1 MRVDIKNIASFLL
14 DKYLFILF
22 VVGLITL
29 ISGLG
34 LNNFKLDASSDALVL
49 ENDESLKVYRETE
62 DEFGDSSFLIITY
75 EPKKELFSDYSISRI
90 ANLEQDLKKIDGVD
104 SVLSLLDAPIFFQ
117 PKVGLSE
124 VSDNLKNLSD
134 DEVNLSLAKDEI
146 IKNPIYKELIISEDG
161 NITAMQV
168 VLKGNK
174 EYNQLINDRY
184 DALEKLDS
192 NEPLTTKRKNE
203 LQNKLETINSRIS
216 ELNNQE
222 SDFNKL
228 LISEIRQ
235 TLNKYKDEA
244 TIYLGG
250 PSMIATDMMDYIE
263 SDLVIFGTAVAVIFA
278 LMLYLFFG
286 SLWYVLLPL
295 MNAFLAT
302 FITAGF
308 LGFMDWKISVV
319 SSNFIALLLIL
330 TISLTV
336 HLLVKINEI
345 IKSGDTK
352 NISGV
357 NFRET
362 DLKTAIEEGY
372 VQMLAPCF
380 FAALTT
386 AVAFLSLT
394 FGELKPVIEFGKM
407 MAFGISIAFILTFTF
422 LPCTIYLIS
431 RFNTKDFL
439 SLHKITTSLLNFSNN
454 NKTLITTSFVLVFL
468 IFSFGISK
476 LEVENRFI
484 DYFDKDTEIYKG
496 MYEIDSKL
504 GGTATLDIII
514 SEPAES
520 DIPEKSK
527 VENIKT
533 NLTVIAND
541 FSFDDLFEDD
551 LFEDISSDASGY
563 WWNTYSLK
571 TLEEIHD
578 YLDSIPEIGKVL
590 SVASGIKLAR
600 EINDGEDLNDL
611 ELALLRSV
619 LPEDIRE
626 TLLYSYINKDDS
638 VVRISTR
645 VNESA
650 ANLNRNELLEKIN
663 YDLQNQF
670 NLKPDQYEITGLA
683 VLYNNMLQSLF
694 KSQIG
699 SLLIVFAVISI
710 MLLLIFKSFK
720 VMIIGLIPNIFVAS
734 SVMGLL
740 GLLRIPLDIMT
751 ITVAAISVG
760 MAVDNTIHYIYR
772 YKKELKKTNSVEQA
786 LANAHT
792 TTGRAIFY
800 TATTIAAGFCIL
812 SLSNFFPTVLFGLF
826 TSLAMVLAF
835 ITSLTVLPNL
845 LVKYKVFQ

>member
-1 MRVDIKNIASFLL
+1 MRIDLKNIGNFLL
-14 DKYLFILF
+14 DRYLLILLLVF
-22 VVGLITL
+22 TLTIITSVGL
-29 ISGLG
+29 S
-34 LNNFKLDASSDALVL
+34 NFKLDASSDALVL
-49 ENDESLKVYRETE
+49 ESDESLKTYREAE
-62 DEFGDSSFLIITY
+62 DEFGDSSFLIVTY
-75 EPKKELFSDYSISRI
+75 EPKNELFSEYSLKKISQ
-90 ANLEQDLKKIDGVD
+90 LENDLKNIDGVD
-104 SVLSLLDAPIFFQ
+104 SVLSILDAPIFFQ
-117 PKVGLSE
+117 PRVGLSE
-124 VSDNLKNLSD
+124 VSDNLKNLTD
-134 DEVNLSLAKDEI
+134 PEVDLNLAKEEI
-146 IKNPIYKELIISEDG
+146 INNPIYKELIISNDG
-161 NITAMQV
+161 KTTAMQV

-174 EYNQLINDRY
+174 EYSQLINSRY
-184 DALEKLDS
+184 EILEKLDS
-192 NEPLTTKRKNE
+192 REPLTSKTINQ
-203 LQNKLETINSRIS
+203 LQNDLENINTRIS
-216 ELNNQE
+216 EINNQE
-222 SDFNKL
+222 SEFNKL
-228 LISEIRQ
+228 LIAEIRQ
-235 TLNKYKDEA
+235 TLDIYRDEA

-250 PSMIATDMMDYIE
+250 PSMIATDMMEYIE
-263 SDLVIFGTAVAVIFA
+263 SDLVIFGTAVAIIFA

-286 SLWYVLLPL
+286 SFWYVLLPL
-295 MNAFLAT
+295 LNAFLAT

-345 IKSGDTK
+345 KKEK
-352 NISGV
+352 NLR
-357 NFRET
+357 N
-362 DLKTAIEEGY
+362 AIIEGY
-372 VQMLAPCF
+372 GQMFAPCF

-422 LPCTIYLIS
+422 LPCALYLVSKI
-431 RFNTKDFL
+431 NTKDYL
-439 SLHKITTSLLNFSNN
+439 SLHKITSWILTFSNN
-454 NKTLITTSFVLVFL
+454 NKTVIGSTFIIVFI
-468 IFSFGISK
+468 IFSYGVSK

-484 DYFDKDTEIYKG
+484 DYFDKETEIYQG

-514 SEPAES
+514 SEPTEA
-520 DIPEKSK
+520 DIPEKSV
-527 VENIKT
+527 VENVVT
-533 NLTVIAND
+533 NVIIMANE

-551 LFEDISSDASGY
+551 LFEDMTSDASGY

-571 TLEEIHD
+571 TLEDIHD

-600 EINDGEDLNDL
+600 EINNGEDLNDL

-663 YDLQNQF
+663 YDLQNEF

-694 KSQIG
+694 QSQIG

-720 VMIIGLIPNIFVAS
+720 VMVIGLIPNVFVAS

-740 GLLRIPLDIMT
+740 GLLKIPLDIMT

-786 LANAHT
+786 LENAHT

>member
-1 MRVDIKNIASFLL
+1 MRIDLKNIGNFLL
-14 DKYLFILF
+14 DRYLLILLLVF
-22 VVGLITL
+22 TLTIITSIGL
-29 ISGLG
+29 S
-34 LNNFKLDASSDALVL
+34 NFKLDASSDALVL
-49 ENDESLKVYRETE
+49 ESDESLKTYREAE
-62 DEFGDSSFLIITY
+62 DEFGDSSFLIVTY
-75 EPKKELFSDYSISRI
+75 EPKNELFSEYSLKKISQ
-90 ANLEQDLKKIDGVD
+90 LESDLKNIDGVD
-104 SVLSLLDAPIFFQ
+104 SVLSILDAPIFFQ
-117 PKVGLSE
+117 PRVGLSE
-124 VSDNLKNLSD
+124 VSDNLKNLTD
-134 DEVNLSLAKDEI
+134 PEVDLNLAKEEI
-146 IKNPIYKELIISEDG
+146 INNPIYKELIISNDG
-161 NITAMQV
+161 KTTAMQV

-174 EYNQLINDRY
+174 EYNQLINSRY
-184 DALEKLDS
+184 EILEKLDS
-192 NEPLTTKRKNE
+192 REPLTSKTINQ
-203 LQNKLETINSRIS
+203 LQNDLENINTRIS
-216 ELNNQE
+216 EINNQE
-222 SDFNKL
+222 SEFNKL
-228 LISEIRQ
+228 LIAEIRQ
-235 TLNKYKDEA
+235 TLDIYRDEA

-250 PSMIATDMMDYIE
+250 PSMIATDMMEYIE
-263 SDLVIFGTAVAVIFA
+263 SDLVIFGTAVAFIFA

-295 MNAFLAT
+295 LNAFLAT

-345 IKSGDTK
+345 KKEK
-352 NISGV
+352 NLR
-357 NFRET
+357 N
-362 DLKTAIEEGY
+362 AIIEGY
-372 VQMLAPCF
+372 GQMFAPCF

-422 LPCTIYLIS
+422 LPCAIYLVSKIK
-431 RFNTKDFL
+431 TKDYL
-439 SLHKITTSLLNFSNN
+439 SLHKITSWILDFSNN
-454 NKTLITTSFVLVFL
+454 NKIIIGSSFIIIFI
-468 IFSFGISK
+468 IFSYGVSK

-484 DYFDKDTEIYKG
+484 DYFDKETEIYQG

-514 SEPAES
+514 SEPTES

-527 VENIKT
+527 MQNIAT
-533 NLTVIAND
+533 NVAVMAND

-551 LFEDISSDASGY
+551 LFEDMTSDASGY

-571 TLEEIHD
+571 TLEDIHD

-663 YDLQNQF
+663 YDLQNEF

-694 KSQIG
+694 QSQIG

-710 MLLLIFKSFK
+710 MLLIIFKSFK
-720 VMIIGLIPNIFVAS
+720 VMVIGLIPNIFVAS

-740 GLLRIPLDIMT
+740 GLLKIPLDIMT

-772 YKKELKKTNSVEQA
+772 YKKELKKTDSVEKA
-786 LANAHT
+786 LENAHT

>member
-1 MRVDIKNIASFLL
+1 MRVDIKNIASFLI
-14 DKYLFILF
+14 DKYIIVILGILMLSF
-22 VVGLITL
+22 FSAV
-29 ISGLG
+29 G

-49 ENDESLKVYRETE
+49 ESDESLKTYREAE
-62 DEFGDSSFLIITY
+62 DEFGDSSFLIVTY
-75 EPKKELFSDYSISRI
+75 EPQGELFSDYSLNRI
-90 ANLEQDLKKIDGVD
+90 ANLENDLKKINGVD
-104 SVLSLLDAPIFFQ
+104 SVLSILDAPIFFQ
-117 PKVGLSE
+117 PRVGLTD
-124 VSDNLKNLSD
+124 VADNLKDLT
-134 DEVNLSLAKDEI
+134 DENIDLELAREEI
-146 IKNPIYKELIISEDG
+146 INNPIYKELIISKDG
-161 NITAMQV
+161 KVTAMQV
-168 VLKGNK
+168 VLRGNDEYDELISERYEILDTLSSK
-174 EYNQLINDRY
+174 EVLS
-184 DALEKLDS
+184 L
-192 NEPLTTKRKNE
+192 KNKTE
-203 LQNKLETINSRIS
+203 LQNRLNQINERIS

-222 SDFNKL
+222 SEFSKL
-228 LISEIRQ
+228 LISEIRD

-250 PSMIATDMMDYIE
+250 PSMIATDMMEYIE
-263 SDLVIFGTAVAVIFA
+263 SDLIIFGSAVALIFA

-286 SLWYVLLPL
+286 SIWLVILPL
-295 MNAFLAT
+295 LNAFLAT

-308 LGFMDWKISVV
+308 LGYMDWKISVV

-336 HLLVKINEI
+336 HLVVKINEI
-345 IKSGDTK
+345 KKETSFK
-352 NISGV
+352 N
-357 NFRET
+357 
-362 DLKTAIEEGY
+362 AIIQGY
-372 VQMLAPCF
+372 DQMFAPCF

-422 LPCTIYLIS
+422 LPCIFYLI
-431 RFNTKDFL
+431 NNKPHKDFL
-439 SLHKITTSLLNFSNN
+439 SLYKINQSLLNFST
-454 NKTLITTSFVLVFL
+454 KYKLFVVTSFLISFIVLC
-468 IFSFGISK
+468 FGITK

-484 DYFDKDTEIYKG
+484 DYFDKNTEIYKG

-514 SEPAES
+514 SK
-520 DIPEKSK
+520 PED
-527 VENIKT
+527 
-533 NLTVIAND
+533 D
-541 FSFDDLFEDD
+541 FETISIDDEFFEDD
-551 LFEDISSDASGY
+551 LFDDETSSAAGY
-563 WWNTYSLK
+563 WWNIY
-571 TLEEIHD
+571 TLNELEKIHD

-590 SVASGIKLAR
+590 SVASGVKLAR
-600 EINDGEDLNDL
+600 EINNGEDLNDL

-650 ANLNRNELLEKIN
+650 SSLKRDDLLTKIDN
-663 YDLQNQF
+663 DLQNKF
-670 NLKPDQYEITGLA
+670 NLDSDQYEITGLA

-694 KSQIG
+694 ASQIG
-699 SLLIVFAVISI
+699 SLIIVFVVISV
-710 MLLLIFKSFK
+710 MLFLIFKSIK

-740 GLLRIPLDIMT
+740 GLLKIPLDIMT

-772 YKKELKKTNSVEQA
+772 FKKELKISGSVEIA
-786 LANAHT
+786 LKNAHL

-812 SLSNFFPTVLFGLF
+812 SLSNFFPTILFGLF
-826 TSLAMVLAF
+826 TALAMILAF
-835 ITSLTVLPNL
+835 LCSLTLLPNL

>member
-1 MRVDIKNIASFLL
+1 MRVDIKNIASFLI
-14 DKYLFILF
+14 DKYIIVILGILMLSF
-22 VVGLITL
+22 FSAV
-29 ISGLG
+29 G

-49 ENDESLKVYRETE
+49 ESDESLKTYREAE
-62 DEFGDSSFLIITY
+62 DEFGDSSFLIVTY
-75 EPKKELFSDYSISRI
+75 EPQGELFSDYSLNRI
-90 ANLEQDLKKIDGVD
+90 ANLENDLKKINGVD
-104 SVLSLLDAPIFFQ
+104 SVLSILDAPIFFQ
-117 PKVGLSE
+117 PRVGLTD
-124 VSDNLKNLSD
+124 VADNLKDLT
-134 DEVNLSLAKDEI
+134 DENIDLELAREEI
-146 IKNPIYKELIISEDG
+146 INNPIYKELIISKDG
-161 NITAMQV
+161 KVTAMQV
-168 VLKGNK
+168 VLRGNDEYDELISERYEILDTLSSK
-174 EYNQLINDRY
+174 EVLS
-184 DALEKLDS
+184 L
-192 NEPLTTKRKNE
+192 KNKTE
-203 LQNKLETINSRIS
+203 LQNRLNQINERIS

-222 SDFNKL
+222 SEFSKL
-228 LISEIRQ
+228 LISEIRD

-250 PSMIATDMMDYIE
+250 PSMIATDMMEYIE
-263 SDLVIFGTAVAVIFA
+263 SDLIIFGSAVALIFA

-286 SLWYVLLPL
+286 SIWLVILPL
-295 MNAFLAT
+295 LNAFLAT

-308 LGFMDWKISVV
+308 LGYMDWKISVV

-336 HLLVKINEI
+336 HLVVKINEI
-345 IKSGDTK
+345 KKETSFK
-352 NISGV
+352 N
-357 NFRET
+357 
-362 DLKTAIEEGY
+362 AIIQGY
-372 VQMLAPCF
+372 DQMFAPCF

-422 LPCTIYLIS
+422 LPCIFYLI
-431 RFNTKDFL
+431 NNKPHKDFL
-439 SLHKITTSLLNFSNN
+439 SLYKINQSLLNFST
-454 NKTLITTSFVLVFL
+454 KYKLFVVTSFLISFIVLC
-468 IFSFGISK
+468 FGITK

-484 DYFDKDTEIYKG
+484 DYFDKNTEIYKG

-514 SEPAES
+514 SK
-520 DIPEKSK
+520 PED
-527 VENIKT
+527 
-533 NLTVIAND
+533 D
-541 FSFDDLFEDD
+541 FETISIDDEFFEDD
-551 LFEDISSDASGY
+551 LFEDETSSAAGY
-563 WWNTYSLK
+563 WWNIYSLNE
-571 TLEEIHD
+571 LEKIHD

-590 SVASGIKLAR
+590 SVASGVKLAR
-600 EINDGEDLNDL
+600 EINNGEDLNDL

-650 ANLNRNELLEKIN
+650 SSLKRDDLLTKIDN
-663 YDLQNQF
+663 DLQNKF
-670 NLKPDQYEITGLA
+670 NLDSDQYEITGLA

-694 KSQIG
+694 ASQIG
-699 SLLIVFAVISI
+699 SLIIVFVVISV
-710 MLLLIFKSFK
+710 MLFLIFKSIK

-740 GLLRIPLDIMT
+740 GLLKIPLDIMT

-772 YKKELKKTNSVEQA
+772 FKKELKISGSVEIA
-786 LANAHT
+786 LKNAHL

-812 SLSNFFPTVLFGLF
+812 SLSNFFPTILFGLF
-826 TSLAMVLAF
+826 TALAMILAF
-835 ITSLTVLPNL
+835 LCSLTLLPNL

>member
-1 MRVDIKNIASFLL
+1 MRVDIKNIASFLI
-14 DKYLFILF
+14 DKYIIVIL
-22 VVGLITL
+22 GILIL
-29 ISGLG
+29 SFFSAVG

-49 ENDESLKVYRETE
+49 ESDESLKTYREAE
-62 DEFGDSSFLIITY
+62 DEFGDSSFLIVTY
-75 EPKKELFSDYSISRI
+75 EPQGELFSDYSLNRI
-90 ANLEQDLKKIDGVD
+90 ANLENDLKNINGVD
-104 SVLSLLDAPIFFQ
+104 SVLSILDAPIFFQ
-117 PKVGLSE
+117 PRVGLTD
-124 VSDNLKNLSD
+124 VADNLKDLT
-134 DEVNLSLAKDEI
+134 DENIDLELAREEI
-146 IKNPIYKELIISEDG
+146 INNPIYKELIISKDG
-161 NITAMQV
+161 KVTAMQV
-168 VLKGNK
+168 VLRGNDEYDELISERYEILDTLSSK
-174 EYNQLINDRY
+174 EVLS
-184 DALEKLDS
+184 L
-192 NEPLTTKRKNE
+192 KNKTE
-203 LQNKLETINSRIS
+203 LQNRLNQINERIS

-222 SDFNKL
+222 SEFSKL
-228 LISEIRQ
+228 LISEIRD

-250 PSMIATDMMDYIE
+250 PSMIATDMMEYIE
-263 SDLVIFGTAVAVIFA
+263 SDLIIFGSAVALIFA

-286 SLWYVLLPL
+286 SIWLVILPL
-295 MNAFLAT
+295 LNAFLAT

-308 LGFMDWKISVV
+308 LGYMDWKISVV

-336 HLLVKINEI
+336 HLVVKINEI
-345 IKSGDTK
+345 KKETSFK
-352 NISGV
+352 N
-357 NFRET
+357 
-362 DLKTAIEEGY
+362 AIIQGY
-372 VQMLAPCF
+372 DQMFAPCF

-422 LPCTIYLIS
+422 LPCIFYLIS
-431 RFNTKDFL
+431 NKPNKDYL
-439 SLHKITTSLLNFSNN
+439 SLYKINQSLLNFSTRY
-454 NKTLITTSFVLVFL
+454 KLFVVTSFSLSFIVLC
-468 IFSFGISK
+468 FGITK

-484 DYFDKDTEIYKG
+484 DYFDKNTEIYKG

-514 SEPAES
+514 SK
-520 DIPEKSK
+520 PED
-527 VENIKT
+527 
-533 NLTVIAND
+533 D
-541 FSFDDLFEDD
+541 FETISIDDEFFEDD
-551 LFEDISSDASGY
+551 LFDDETSSAAGY
-563 WWNTYSLK
+563 WWNIYSLNE
-571 TLEEIHD
+571 LEKIHD

-590 SVASGIKLAR
+590 SVASGVKLAR
-600 EINDGEDLNDL
+600 EINNGEDLNDL

-650 ANLNRNELLEKIN
+650 SSLKRDDLLTKIDN
-663 YDLQNQF
+663 DLQNKF
-670 NLKPDQYEITGLA
+670 NLDSDQYEITGLA

-694 KSQIG
+694 ASQIG
-699 SLLIVFAVISI
+699 SLIIVFVVISV
-710 MLLLIFKSFK
+710 MLFLIFKSIK

-740 GLLRIPLDIMT
+740 GLLKIPLDIMT

-772 YKKELKKTNSVEQA
+772 FKKELKISGSVEIA
-786 LANAHT
+786 LKNAHL

-812 SLSNFFPTVLFGLF
+812 SLSNFFPTILFGLF
-826 TSLAMVLAF
+826 TALAMILAF
-835 ITSLTVLPNL
+835 LCSLTLLPNL

>member
-1 MRVDIKNIASFLL
+1 MRIDLKNIGNFLL
-14 DKYLFILF
+14 DRYLLILLLVF
-22 VVGLITL
+22 TLTIITSIGL
-29 ISGLG
+29 S
-34 LNNFKLDASSDALVL
+34 NFKLDASSDALVL
-49 ENDESLKVYRETE
+49 ESDESLKTYREAE
-62 DEFGDSSFLIITY
+62 DEFGDSSFLIVTY
-75 EPKKELFSDYSISRI
+75 EPKNELFSEYSLEKISQ
-90 ANLEQDLKKIDGVD
+90 LESELKNIDGVD
-104 SVLSLLDAPIFFQ
+104 SVLSILDAPIFFQ
-117 PKVGLSE
+117 PRVGLSE
-124 VSDNLKNLSD
+124 VSDNLKNLTD
-134 DEVNLSLAKDEI
+134 AGVDLSLAKEEI
-146 IKNPIYKELIISEDG
+146 INNPIYKELIISGDG
-161 NITAMQV
+161 KVTAMQV

-174 EYNQLINDRY
+174 EYNQLINLRY
-184 DALEKLDS
+184 EILEKLDS
-192 NEPLTTKRKNE
+192 REPLTSKTTNQ
-203 LQNKLETINSRIS
+203 LQNDLENINTRIS
-216 ELNNQE
+216 EINNQE
-222 SDFNKL
+222 SEFNKL
-228 LISEIRQ
+228 LILEIRQ
-235 TLNKYKDEA
+235 TLDIYRDEA

-295 MNAFLAT
+295 LNAFLAT

-345 IKSGDTK
+345 KKEK
-352 NISGV
+352 NLR
-357 NFRET
+357 N
-362 DLKTAIEEGY
+362 AIVEGY
-372 VQMLAPCF
+372 GQMFAPCF

-422 LPCTIYLIS
+422 LPCAIYLVSKIK
-431 RFNTKDFL
+431 TKDYL
-439 SLHKITTSLLNFSNN
+439 SLHKITSWLLDFSNN
-454 NKTLITTSFVLVFL
+454 NKITIGSSFIIIFI
-468 IFSFGISK
+468 IFSYGVSK

-484 DYFDKDTEIYKG
+484 DYFDKETEIYQG

-514 SEPAES
+514 SEPIES
-520 DIPEKSK
+520 EIPEKSK
-527 VENIKT
+527 MQNIAT
-533 NLTVIAND
+533 NVAVIAND

-551 LFEDISSDASGY
+551 LFEDMTSDASGY

-571 TLEEIHD
+571 TLEDIHD

-645 VNESA
+645 VNESS

-663 YDLQNQF
+663 FDLQNEF

-694 KSQIG
+694 QSQIG

-710 MLLLIFKSFK
+710 MLLIIFKSFK
-720 VMIIGLIPNIFVAS
+720 VMVIGLIPNIFVAS

-740 GLLRIPLDIMT
+740 GLLKIPLDIMT

-772 YKKELKKTNSVEQA
+772 YKKELKKTNSVEHA
-786 LANAHT
+786 LENAHT

>member
-1 MRVDIKNIASFLL
+1 MRIDLKNVANFLL
-14 DKYLFILF
+14 NKYLLILLGIFILTI
-22 VVGLITL
+22 VTSIGL
-29 ISGLG
+29 S
-34 LNNFKLDASSDALVL
+34 NFKLDASSDALVL
-49 ENDESLKVYRETE
+49 ESDESLKTYRETE
-62 DEFGDSSFLIITY
+62 EQFGDSSFLIVTY
-75 EPKKELFSDYSISRI
+75 EPKDKLFSEYS
-90 ANLEQDLKKIDGVD
+90 LKKISELERDLTNINGVD
-104 SVLSLLDAPIFFQ
+104 SVLSILDAPIFFQ
-117 PKVGLSE
+117 PRVGLSK
-124 VSDNLKNLSD
+124 VSDNLKNLT
-134 DEVNLSLAKDEI
+134 DEDVDLNLARDEI
-146 IKNPIYKELIISEDG
+146 INSPIYRELIISNDG
-161 NITAMQV
+161 KVTAMQV
-168 VLKGNK
+168 VLKGND
-174 EYNQLINDRY
+174 EYNQLINLRY
-184 DALEKLDS
+184 EILDKLDS
-192 NEPLTTKRKNE
+192 REPLTSK
-203 LQNKLETINSRIS
+203 TINQLKNDLDNINVRIS
-216 ELNNQE
+216 EINNQE
-222 SDFNKL
+222 SEFNKL
-228 LISEIRQ
+228 LIAEIRQ
-235 TLNKYKDEA
+235 TLDVYKDDA

-250 PSMIATDMMDYIE
+250 PSMIATDMMEYIE

-278 LMLYLFFG
+278 LMLFLFFG

-295 MNAFLAT
+295 LNAFLAT

-345 IKSGDTK
+345 KKEK
-352 NISGV
+352 NL
-357 NFRET
+357 R
-362 DLKTAIEEGY
+362 DAIVDGY
-372 VQMLAPCF
+372 NQMFAPCF
-380 FAALTT
+380 FAAITT

-394 FGELKPVIEFGKM
+394 FGEIKPVIEFGKM

-422 LPCTIYLIS
+422 LPCAIYLVSKIK
-431 RFNTKDFL
+431 TTDYL
-439 SLHKITTSLLNFSNN
+439 SLHKITLWILNFSNI
-454 NKTLITTSFVLVFL
+454 KKRIIGYSFIIVFI
-468 IFSFGISK
+468 IFSYGVSK

-484 DYFDKDTEIYKG
+484 DYFAKETEIYKG

-514 SEPAES
+514 TEPKFDDRPAELEEPNLR
-520 DIPEKSK
+520 DDLIIKWYEKDSI
-527 VENIKT
+527 V
-533 NLTVIAND
+533 D
-541 FSFDDLFEDD
+541 FFAEDLFED
-551 LFEDISSDASGY
+551 SDSNASGY
-563 WWNTYSLK
+563 WWNTYSLNK
-571 TLEEIHD
+571 LEDIHN
-578 YLDSIPEIGKVL
+578 YLDDIPEIGKVL
-590 SVASGIKLAR
+590 SVVSGIKLAR
-600 EINDGEDLNDL
+600 EINDGKDLNDL
-611 ELALLRSV
+611 ELAVLRSA
-619 LPEDIRE
+619 LPEDIQE
-626 TLLYSYINKDDS
+626 TLLRSYISKDDS

-645 VNESA
+645 INESA

-663 YDLQNQF
+663 YDLQNEF

-694 KSQIG
+694 QSQIG

-720 VMIIGLIPNIFVAS
+720 VMVIGLIPNIFVAS

-740 GLLRIPLDIMT
+740 GLLKIPLDIMT

-772 YKKELKKTNSVEQA
+772 YKKELKKTASVEQA
-786 LANAHT
+786 LENAHT